1 MILAAQYYRPPF
13 PERRYWK
20 EDLDGMKDA
29 GLNAV
34 QLWVLW
40 SWVEPEPGRFD
51 FSDYDELVEEAGKRG
66 LGVVLSSIAEL
77 HPFWIHREIPDAHMI
92 DHMGRAV
99 ISSNRGEAH
108 QGLTPGGCTDNPE
121 VLRRMGVVPGGGRQP
136 LRQCAQPGWLGHLE
150 RAALECPG
158 RRAGLLLP
166 AHAEGVSRLAG
177 CEVRRP
183 RWSERC
189 VEAPLLRLGRRDAGQ
204 AAEAALHR
212 DDGVR

>member
-29 GLNAV
+29 GLNAL

-121 VLRRMGVVPGGGRQP
+121 VLRRMGAFLEAVGSRYASAP
-136 LRQCAQPGWLGHLE
+136 QPGWLGHLE
-150 RAALECPG
+150 RAALERPG

-166 AHAEGVSRLAG
+166 AHAGGVPRLAWM
-177 CEVRRP
+177 R
-183 RWSERC
+183 ST
-189 VEAPLLRLGRRDAGQ
+189 
-204 AAEAALHR
+204 AASM
-212 DDGVR
+212 V